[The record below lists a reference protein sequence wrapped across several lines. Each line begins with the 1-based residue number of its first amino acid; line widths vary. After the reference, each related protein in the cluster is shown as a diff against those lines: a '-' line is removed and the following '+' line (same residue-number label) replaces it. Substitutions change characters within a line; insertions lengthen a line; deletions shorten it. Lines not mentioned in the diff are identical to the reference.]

1 LTREIVKREAGDL
14 NRSIEKPE
22 LLVVNQEIISEV
34 YLKVFSDIK
43 YLDVVQSISDSF
55 SHLAGFEGEDIYWVG
70 LSIREA
76 VTNAI
81 LHGNKNDA
89 KIPVLLS
96 FRQSRDRLVVT
107 VTDQGEGMD
116 ESKLPDPRDPEN
128 LLKPGGR
135 GIFLV
140 KSFMDNV
147 FLNTPAGGG
156 TELVMEKYIK
166 EGEKNE
172 D

>member
-1 LTREIVKREAGDL
+1 
-14 NRSIEKPE
+14 
-22 LLVVNQEIISEV
+22 VNEEIISEIHLTV
-34 YLKVFSDIK
+34 LSDIK
-43 YLDVVQSISDSF
+43 YLDVVQSVSDSF
-55 SHLAGFEGEDIYWVG
+55 SSLTGLKGEDTYWVG

-81 LHGNKNDA
+81 LHGNKSNTS
-89 KIPVLLS
+89 IPVELS
-96 FRQSRDRLVVT
+96 FKQVDNRLVVT
-107 VTDQGEGMD
+107 VTDKGDGLD
-116 ESKLPDPRDPEN
+116 ESRIPDPLDPAN

-140 KSFMDNV
+140 RSFMDKV
-147 FLNTPAGGG
+147 FINTPDGGG

-166 EGEKNE
+166 EGESNE

>member
-1 LTREIVKREAGDL
+1 
-14 NRSIEKPE
+14 
-22 LLVVNQEIISEV
+22 VNQEIISEIH
-34 YLKVFSDIK
+34 LTVFSDIK
-43 YLDVVQSISDSF
+43 YLDVVQSVSDSF
-55 SHLAGFEGEDIYWVG
+55 SSLAGFEGEDIYWVG

-81 LHGNKNDA
+81 LHGNRNDSGV
-89 KIPVLLS
+89 PVFLS
-96 FRQSRDRLVVT
+96 FRQVHDRLVVT
-107 VTDQGEGMD
+107 VTDQGQGVD
-116 ESKLPDPRDPEN
+116 EEHLPDPLDPEN

-147 FLNTPAGGG
+147 FFNTPEKGGN
-156 TELVMEKYIK
+156 ELVMEKYFK

-172 D
+172 N

>member
-1 LTREIVKREAGDL
+1 M
-14 NRSIEKPE
+14 
-22 LLVVNQEIISEV
+22 VNQEIISEIN
-34 YLKVFSDIK
+34 LTVFSDIK
-43 YLDVVQSISDSF
+43 YLDVVQCISDSF
-55 SHLAGFEGEDIYWVG
+55 FNLAGFEEDDVYWMS

-81 LHGNKNDA
+81 LHGNKNNSG
-89 KIPVLLS
+89 IPVILS
-96 FRQSRDRLVVT
+96 FKQRTDRLVVT
-107 VTDQGEGMD
+107 VTDQGEGVD
-116 ESKLPDPRDPEN
+116 ESRLPDPRNPEN

-147 FLNTPAGGG
+147 FFSTPDGGG
-156 TELVMEKYIK
+156 NELVMEKFIK